1 MFSILSNSP
10 NPVYYISSEKLDMS
24 SLQEV
29 QARSPNKKSNQ
40 EPPVFRQQEI
50 VQLLF
55 IKHNICTPKN
65 CWKIIWSNRSF
76 INKRR
81 KNILLII
88 RQAFS
93 KIDNFH
99 KKRVIKTNKKP
110 ILCQT
115 IAKTIRNVSV
125 ATDEGPSPKLAPSE
139 GGSRG
144 NIES

>member
-1 MFSILSNSP
+1 
-10 NPVYYISSEKLDMS
+10 MS

-29 QARSPNKKSNQ
+29 QTRSPNKKSNQ
-40 EPPVFRQQEI
+40 EPPVFHQQEI

-55 IKHNICTPKN
+55 IKHNKCTPKN
-65 CWKIIWSNRSF
+65 CWKIIWFNRSF
-76 INKRR
+76 IDKSL
-81 KNILLII
+81 KTILLII

-99 KKRVIKTNKKP
+99 KKRVIKTNKIP
-110 ILCQT
+110 VLCQT
-115 IAKTIRNVSV
+115 IAETIRNVSV
-125 ATDEGPSPKLAPSE
+125 ATDEEPSPKLAPSE